1 MNVMEFFQQSAGQWR
16 SQRTTHH
23 LAFRRD
29 EKGESE
35 IYVEAFAADHP
46 QIVAL
51 CEMHE
56 VDPALAIGGAYVRWS
71 GSMSW
76 DRDTEGPHAGET
88 VFALVP
94 DEADPRQGRLLRER
108 GYAEVVPVVGRY
120 EMDAD
125 DRLVLT
131 TDYET
136 MSTLERFWF
145 VSPDLRMRTST
156 VKRFG
161 GFSSTTFCTETRQ
174 GASLNLYP
182 DTASTESESLTPNR
196 AQAVLET
203 RQFQAVFGW

>member
-1 MNVMEFFQQSAGQWR
+1 MNVMEFFQQSAGQWQ

-29 EKGESE
+29 EKGASE
-35 IYVEAFAADHP
+35 IHVEAFAADHP
-46 QIVAL
+46 QIIAL

-56 VDPALAIGGAYVRWS
+56 VDPKLAIGGAYVSWS

-76 DRDTEGPHAGET
+76 DRDTEGPHEGET

-94 DEADPRQGRLLRER
+94 DVEDPSKGRLLRER

-120 EMDAD
+120 EIDEE

-131 TDYET
+131 TEYDT

-145 VSPDLRMRTST
+145 VSPDMRMRTST

-161 GFSSTTFCTETRQ
+161 GFSSTTFCTETRK

-182 DTASTESESLTPNR
+182 NVEDSSEPLTPHR
-196 AQAVLET
+196 AQTALET
-203 RQFQAVFGW
+203 RQFQSVFGW